1 VRGRRA
7 LRSPDTRS
15 CIVLAYRTGAQTLTP
30 ARSLSSWVL
39 QDHRYEMA
47 DARVWKQIKDEA

>member
-1 VRGRRA
+1 
-7 LRSPDTRS
+7 
-15 CIVLAYRTGAQTLTP
+15 VLAYRTGAQTLTP